1 MLDKVLEVLND
12 YYVSEFDSEAVVSKL
27 PEDSILHLAYTTYD
41 FGDGQEKDV
50 QVDFDLKRLVFQNY
64 IDSVLVLEEKRD
76 SIADFLEELLSCSFE
91 DVIRECVYKGFELY
105 G

>member
-12 YYVSEFDSEAVVSKL
+12 YYIREFDSDAVLSKL

-41 FGDGQEKDV
+41 FDGQERDV

-76 SIADFLEELLSCSFE
+76 SIDEFLEELLSCSFE
-91 DVIRECVYKGFELY
+91 DVIRECVYKGFELF